1 MYRVCTSLRLKSV
14 LLLGMQCHSLLKL
27 FALSSWDFVARRC
40 THVRQPFTSEGARW
54 SQPWRHGLFW
64 ICISL
69 VCSRT
74 FRTALAARLL
84 QRLRRETRRG
94 DRALAVVEARFSDDS
109 LIRSVCLD
117 DSYSFVSVLKVFIH
131 FVGGRIRC
139 NGLLYLFF
147 LISLAVANQ
156 SLSLCL

>member
-1 MYRVCTSLRLKSV
+1 MVPAVEAWALLDLHLSRLFS
-14 LLLGMQCHSLLKL
+14 
-27 FALSSWDFVARRC
+27 
-40 THVRQPFTSEGARW
+40 HVQDGTCRK
-54 SQPWRHGLFW
+54 
-64 ICISL
+64 
-69 VCSRT
+69 VV
-74 FRTALAARLL
+74 L

>member
-1 MYRVCTSLRLKSV
+1 MVPAV
-14 LLLGMQCHSLLKL
+14 EAWALLDLHLSPL
-27 FALSSWDFVARRC
+27 FS
-40 THVRQPFTSEGARW
+40 HVQDGTCRK
-54 SQPWRHGLFW
+54 
-64 ICISL
+64 
-69 VCSRT
+69 VV
-74 FRTALAARLL
+74 L

-117 DSYSFVSVLKVFIH
+117 DSYSFVSVRKVFIH
-131 FVGGRIRC
+131 FVGGRFRC